1 MGFFKSRGSQEPQQK
16 SNELADEQPSGNSVS
31 AEKISFE
38 ENLIDTPL
46 PLCTVSSLLLCLIIS
61 MGGFIFG
68 YDTGQIAG
76 YLRMKNFLNYFG
88 EGPWDNKQFSNVRSG
103 LIVGILSIGT
113 CCGALTAAP
122 IADRVGRK
130 PSITFWCMIL
140 WVGLIIQISSPA
152 GKWYQFM
159 LGRLV
164 TGLGIGSLSLLVPL
178 FQGETAPRHI
188 RGAMVSCY
196 QLFVTLGIF
205 ISNCINYN
213 TQSRNDSGAWRIP
226 LGITF
231 AWGLI
236 LGTGILCFPE
246 TPRFDYKKGNA
257 ERAKQTMMR
266 FYGVPENHRIL
277 QIELR
282 EIHEKNEEDK
292 EVANEPFFAMFT
304 APGMFKRLV
313 LGMALQMWQQLT
325 GANYYFYYGTTVFA
339 GAGISNSYV
348 TQMILGGVNFGTTFL
363 GLYFVDHLG
372 RRKSLILGA
381 IWMFCCFIV
390 FATIGHFVLDYRNP
404 ENTPVP
410 GKVMVVFA
418 CLFILGF
425 ASTWGPMVWTL
436 ISEIYP
442 SRYRA
447 RAMALPTAS
456 NWLWNFLLSFFTPFI
471 TSAIDFR
478 YGYVF
483 AGCLAMAGLTVYFFV
498 IETAGRTIEEV
509 DTMYKLKVKPWKS
522 AEFVIPDSAMQT
534 RHGNAGTDSAAQPA
548 SESKVGAAE
557 HV

>member
-1 MGFFKSRGSQEPQQK
+1 MGFGFGTKRS
-16 SNELADEQPSGNSVS
+16 DEQLDASPDVIHSGHS
-31 AEKISFE
+31 ATADKESFVDD
-38 ENLIDTPL
+38 NTIDTPL
-46 PLCTVSSLLLCLIIS
+46 PLITVHSFLLCILIS

-68 YDTGQIAG
+68 YDTGQISG
-76 YLRMKNFLNYFG
+76 FLEMKNFLNYFG
-88 EGPWDNKQFSNVRSG
+88 QGVEDHKTFSNVRSG
-103 LIVGILSIGT
+103 LIVGLLSIGT
-113 CCGALTAAP
+113 CFGALAAAP
-122 IADRVGRK
+122 IADRIGRK
-130 PSITFWCMIL
+130 PSITFWCIIL
-140 WVGLIIQISSPA
+140 WVGLIVQISSPK

-159 LGRLV
+159 VGRLI
-164 TGLGIGSLSLLVPL
+164 TGLGVGSLSLLVPL

-188 RGAMVSCY
+188 RGSMVSTY

-205 ISNCINYN
+205 VAYCINFG
-213 TQSRNDSGAWRIP
+213 TEDRDDSGSWRIT

-236 LGTGILCFPE
+236 LGLGILLFPE
-246 TPRFDYKKGNA
+246 TPRFDYKKGNI
-257 ERAKQTMMR
+257 EKAKATMVK

-292 EVANEPFFAMFT
+292 EVANEPFFAMFY
-304 APGMFKRLV
+304 APGMAYRLV

-325 GANYYFYYGTTVFA
+325 GANYYFYYGTTIFV

-363 GLYFVDHLG
+363 GLYFVEHLG
-372 RRKSLILGA
+372 RRKSLLCGA
-381 IWMFCCFIV
+381 VWMFCCFMV
-390 FATIGHFVLDYRNP
+390 FASVGHFSLDYENP
-404 ENTPVP
+404 ATTPGP

-436 ISEIYP
+436 IAEMYP
-442 SRYRA
+442 ARYRA
-447 RAMALPTAS
+447 RAMALPTAA
-456 NWLWNFLLSFFTPFI
+456 NWLWNFLLGFFTPFI
-471 TSAIDFR
+471 TGAIDFR

-483 AGCLAMAGLTVYFFV
+483 AGCLAMAFFTVYFFV

-509 DTMYKLKVKPWKS
+509 DTMYRLKVKPWKS
-522 AEFVIPDSAMQT
+522 ADFVIPDSAMT
-534 RHGNAGTDSAAQPA
+534 AHHGLSAGNQEEPKQNAT
-548 SESKVGAAE
+548 E